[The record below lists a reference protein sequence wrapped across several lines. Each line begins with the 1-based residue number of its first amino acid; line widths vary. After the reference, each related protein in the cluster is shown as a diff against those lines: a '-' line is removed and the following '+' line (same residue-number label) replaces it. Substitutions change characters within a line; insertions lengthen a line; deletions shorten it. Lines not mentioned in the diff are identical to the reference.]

1 MGNIRNSP
9 VLEKTHRFLY
19 SDTECIVKDFF
30 RQFIECHSLWQNASV
45 AIKPDSQAL
54 GMSV

>member
-19 SDTECIVKDFF
+19 SDTECSQGFF